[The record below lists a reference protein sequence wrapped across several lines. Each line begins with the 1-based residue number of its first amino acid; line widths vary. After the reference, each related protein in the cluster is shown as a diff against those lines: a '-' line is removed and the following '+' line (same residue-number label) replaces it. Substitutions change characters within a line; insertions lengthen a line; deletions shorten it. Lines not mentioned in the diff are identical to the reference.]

1 MTSQAQMPQTGLAIV
16 VHDVFQ
22 QLIDALQTTPDDA
35 AYEAGLV
42 ALEEL
47 QNRIAQVV
55 DDAKEIIVTL
65 TEQRDEAVSAANDA
79 LDRQTELAEELTEV
93 SGNLTSLTEALERW
107 YLTDDERVRDLVQEI
122 TEQTNEEA
130 EVYALE
136 YAFEVTHENISE
148 AIKAIT
154 QCTTMEALQV
164 AALITD
170 DFEGPVD
177 ARTLELLK
185 QVVAHLE
192 NNRAGGDQ

>member
-1 MTSQAQMPQTGLAIV
+1 MTSQTQMPQASLAIV
-16 VHDVFQ
+16 VQDVFQ
-22 QLIDALQTTPDDA
+22 QLVDALQTTPDDV

-47 QNRIAQVV
+47 QNRITQVV
-55 DDAKEIIVTL
+55 EDAKEIIVTL
-65 TEQRDEAVSAANDA
+65 TEQRDEAVIAANDA
-79 LDRQTELAEELTEV
+79 LDRQTELADELAEV

-107 YLTDDERVRDLVQEI
+107 YLTDDERVRDIVQEI

-148 AIKAIT
+148 AVKAIT
-154 QCTTMEALQV
+154 QCTAMEALQV

-177 ARTLELLK
+177 DRTLELFK

-192 NNRAGGDQ
+192 NSRAGGDQ

>member
-1 MTSQAQMPQTGLAIV
+1 MTNQAQMPQTGLAIV
-16 VHDVFQ
+16 VQDVFQ
-22 QLIDALQTTPDDA
+22 QLVDALQTTPDDV

-65 TEQRDEAVSAANDA
+65 TEQRDEAIIAANAA
-79 LDRQTELAEELTEV
+79 LDRQTELADELAEV

-136 YAFEVTHENISE
+136 YAFEVTSENISE
-148 AIKAIT
+148 AVKAIT
-154 QCTTMEALQV
+154 HCTAMEALQV
-164 AALITD
+164 AALIND

-177 ARTLELLK
+177 ARTLELFK
-185 QVVAHLE
+185 QVIAHLE